1 MEYSC
6 QGRRGR
12 GFGCEFGFNGI
23 PCCFHSEIKIGA
35 RMNWT
40 RTLDVRARI
49 ALAAALV
56 AVMAF
61 SFIGRRAIW
70 STDEGRYTAVAL
82 QMVATGDWIHPAF
95 NSEEAHYTKP
105 PLVYWALAASMKVF
119 GTTETAARLPGALA
133 FAATC
138 VAFGLLARRLM
149 PGVGPAGM
157 AAYAVTLL
165 PMVASN
171 IITTD
176 TILTLWEA
184 LALLAFAQAWTALDP
199 PQRGRIAGADAPG
212 GLRRGWLRMMWLAF
226 GCAFMT
232 KGPPGLVFLPV
243 FAFVLWRWGGGRAM
257 ARLFDPAGIL
267 LFVVVSSWWFAWVVF
282 GQWDL
287 GRYFLRD
294 EVYERIFTSAR
305 NRNPQWWK
313 AFFYLRDGLFGM
325 LPWSVLWFVARPW
338 KRWRLLRLREDPA
351 ALLLGGT
358 VLLPLAVFMLA
369 KSRLTLYVLPLYGP
383 LVVATMRLVR
393 PRWWRTAAAWGAM
406 SAMAA
411 LLCAG
416 RFGAGM
422 IEHKKDMKRLMAR
435 LDLPGGYE
443 EIVFVDRRPMHGL
456 SFYSGVPCEEVDLVP
471 DERLKEPLE
480 EELEDLPPGAR
491 LLLIVRPKSEAG
503 VRELLARRGWQMTG
517 RRLDDDYLAMRVV
530 KLVPDVSA
538 SPEPRDSQSRDSEPS
553 ERPQG
558 RMPPPEAPAPGDP
571 VVSRDSPQGCPPR

>member
-1 MEYSC
+1 
-6 QGRRGR
+6 
-12 GFGCEFGFNGI
+12 
-23 PCCFHSEIKIGA
+23 
-35 RMNWT
+35 MNWT
-40 RTLDVRARI
+40 RPLDVRARI

-82 QMVATGDWIHPAF
+82 QMIATGDWIHPAF

-199 PQRGRIAGADAPG
+199 PPRGRGAGADAPEV
-212 GLRRGWLRMMWLAF
+212 LRRGWLRMMWLAF

-232 KGPPGLVFLPV
+232 KGPPGLVFLPA
-243 FAFVLWRWGGGRAM
+243 FAFALWRRGGGRAL

-267 LFVVVSSWWFAWVVF
+267 LFVVVGFWWFAVVVF

-287 GRYFLRD
+287 SLYFLRD

-313 AFFYLRDGLFGM
+313 AFIYLRDGLFGM
-325 LPWSVLWFVARPW
+325 LPWSVLWLVARPW
-338 KRWRLLRLREDPA
+338 KRWRLSRLREDPA

-393 PRWWRTAAAWGAM
+393 PRWWRTAQAWCLM

-411 LLCAG
+411 LLCVG
-416 RFGAGM
+416 RFGVGM
-422 IEHKKDMKRLMAR
+422 IEHKKDMRRMMAR
-435 LDLPGGYE
+435 LELPGGYE
-443 EIVFVDRRPMHGL
+443 EIVFVDRRPLYGL

-471 DERLKEPLE
+471 DGRLKEALE
-480 EELEDLPPGAR
+480 DELEDLPPGGR
-491 LLLIVRPKSEAG
+491 LLLIVRPISEPE
-503 VRELLARRGWQMTG
+503 VRELLARLRWQMTG
-517 RRLDDDYLAMRVV
+517 RRLFDDYLAMRVV
-530 KLVPDVSA
+530 KLGSNESA
-538 SPEPRDSQSRDSEPS
+538 DPAHGDIPPRDSEPS
-553 ERPQG
+553 ERPPG
-558 RMPPPEAPAPGDP
+558 RLSPPSAQAPGDP
-571 VVSRDSPQGCPPR
+571 GESRDSPQAYPPR